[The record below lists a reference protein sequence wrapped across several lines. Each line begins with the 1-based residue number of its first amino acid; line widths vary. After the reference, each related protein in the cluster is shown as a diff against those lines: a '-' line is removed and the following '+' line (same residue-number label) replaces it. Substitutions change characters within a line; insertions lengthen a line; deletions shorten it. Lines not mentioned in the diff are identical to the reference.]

1 MNRSTLAGAAVAGTG
16 LLLALGTV
24 SGAGAPQVCAPPS
37 GGVQVCKTVIV
48 TKLDTWSWTLQ
59 KAATSGALQLAAG
72 ASAPLGYTISATP
85 TLGTSW
91 YVSGAVIVKNQT
103 QAPVTGVDAS
113 DTLKVPGSPD
123 QTVVLATNQTV
134 PVVGGGSNGERHFDY
149 GFVTTSAA
157 PGAVNT
163 GSATWNGGSGTID
176 APFSFDNPPNEVAY
190 NRRVTVADTFKS
202 LEGTGLAV
210 GAPSDPG
217 PWTFEADNPAT
228 LSKSFSVD
236 VTNQGLAAGQT
247 AAIGNTA
254 TLSYITQEPEVVRLD
269 DASVKNIPLGV
280 AVSAAA
286 EASVP
291 VTAVAPPG
299 PPATPATPTTPGSAP
314 LVPLVSGTKTTP
326 KKPKPKAKSVCP
338 APNLSMLLLG
348 PRQLTAG
355 QRVTYTIR
363 VSNRAK
369 NPSKNTVINYPIPS
383 GFSVV
388 TANGAAAKT
397 IRGASVRLAVGTVP
411 GHGSKTVRVVMRVD
425 STTAGSK
432 VNRARASS
440 GSCGATAAA
449 TVPINVQAIGAA
461 VTPAVTG

>member
-16 LLLALGTV
+16 LLLALGSV

-59 KAATSGALQLAAG
+59 KAAASGALQLAAG

-85 TLGTSW
+85 TLGTRW
-91 YVSGAVIVKNQT
+91 YVSGAVIVKNPT
-103 QAPVTGVDAS
+103 QAPVTGVDAT

-123 QTVVLATNQTV
+123 QTVVVASNQTV

-149 GFVTTSAA
+149 GFVVANAA

-163 GSATWNGGSGTID
+163 ASATWNGGSGTID

-190 NRRVTVADTFKS
+190 NRRVTVADIFKS
-202 LEGTGLAV
+202 LEGTGLAA

-217 PWTFEADNPAT
+217 PRTFEADTPAT
-228 LSKSFSVD
+228 LSRSFSVD

-254 TLSYITQEPEVVRLD
+254 TLSYITQEPEVVRLN
-269 DASVKNIPLGV
+269 DASVKNIPLGI

-291 VTAVAPPG
+291 VTAPA
-299 PPATPATPTTPGSAP
+299 PAT
-314 LVPLVSGTKTTP
+314 
-326 KKPKPKAKSVCP
+326 
-338 APNLSMLLLG
+338 
-348 PRQLTAG
+348 
-355 QRVTYTIR
+355 
-363 VSNRAK
+363 
-369 NPSKNTVINYPIPS
+369 
-383 GFSVV
+383 
-388 TANGAAAKT
+388 
-397 IRGASVRLAVGTVP
+397 
-411 GHGSKTVRVVMRVD
+411 
-425 STTAGSK
+425 
-432 VNRARASS
+432 
-440 GSCGATAAA
+440 
-449 TVPINVQAIGAA
+449 
-461 VTPAVTG
+461 